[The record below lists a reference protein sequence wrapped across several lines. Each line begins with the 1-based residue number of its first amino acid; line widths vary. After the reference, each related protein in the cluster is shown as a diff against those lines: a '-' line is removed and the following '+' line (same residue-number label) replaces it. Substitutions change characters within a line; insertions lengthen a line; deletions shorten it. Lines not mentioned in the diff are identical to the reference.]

1 VPRLPVLTRSSRV
14 AVLAPASAPP
24 DPRLYEAGLEALRQR
39 GLTVEAP
46 ETIRPLGYLA
56 GPDDVRLEQLN
67 SLLGREDVD
76 AIFCARGG
84 YGILRILPEVDFE
97 AAAAHPKA
105 LVGYSDITALQL
117 ALLAKAGLPS
127 IAGPMVAPD
136 WSQMDDFSEE
146 SFWRVAGG
154 EAPIEVRNPGGLPL
168 GTIREGAAEGRLI
181 GGNLTMIT
189 ALLGTPYLP
198 DLDGAILFVE
208 EVGEAPYRIDRDLA
222 RLQLAGVLDQ
232 LSGMIFRAFTDC
244 QPLPD
249 RPTLA
254 LREVVSHYA
263 ARIAGPVAA
272 GLTFGHL
279 RPKVSLP
286 IGVSARLA
294 AEERR
299 ALLTLTEPV
308 AEPVTA

>member
-1 VPRLPVLTRSSRV
+1 MVPLPILGPTSRV

-24 DPRLYEAGLEALRQR
+24 EPHLYEAGLEALRRR
-39 GLTVEAP
+39 GLAVEAP
-46 ETIRPLGYLA
+46 AAIKPLGYLA
-56 GPDDVRLEQLN
+56 GPDDWRLEHLN
-67 SLLGREDVD
+67 ALLRRDDID

-84 YGILRILPEVDFE
+84 YGTLRLLPEVDFE

-105 LVGYSDITALQL
+105 VIGYSDISALQL

-136 WSQMDDFSEE
+136 WSRMDDFTEA
-146 SFWRVAGG
+146 SFWRVAAG
-154 EAPIEVRNPGGLPL
+154 EAPIEVLNPGGAPL
-168 GTIREGAAEGRLI
+168 GTLREGAAEGPLI

-198 DLDGAILFVE
+198 DLSGAILFVE
-208 EVGEAPYRIDRDLA
+208 EVGEAPYRVDRELA
-222 RLQLAGVLDQ
+222 KLHLAGVLER
-232 LSGMIFRAFTDC
+232 LAGMVFCAFTDC

-254 LREVVSHYA
+254 LREVVNHYA
-263 ARIAGPVAA
+263 AKVGGPVAA

-286 IGVSARLA
+286 IGALARLV

-299 ALLTLTEPV
+299 AMLTVTESI
-308 AEPVTA
+308 AEPVTP